1 MRQPRDRIT
10 TDDLEDGSVTS
21 TKLAAGAAASTAA
34 QTYASPV
41 NESDNVSL
49 PAPFPAIGRLFVTLA
64 AGNAN
69 WTGLAGGTDG
79 LTIILKNIDPTN
91 TLVLNSENV
100 NSLAA
105 NRFNGVGDQTIPPG
119 NSAML
124 VYTAGTR
131 NRWDIH

>member
-21 TKLAAGAAASTAA
+21 TKLAAGAAPSSVA
-34 QTYASPV
+34 QTFASAA
-41 NESDNVSL
+41 NESDDLVI

-69 WTGLAGGTDG
+69 WTGLSGGVDG
-79 LTIILKNIDPTN
+79 LTIILKNIDPSN
-91 TLVLNSENV
+91 TLTLNSEST
-100 NSLAA
+100 NSQAA
-105 NRFNGVGDQTIPPG
+105 HRFNGVGDATIPPG
-119 NSAML
+119 NSVML

-131 NRWDIH
+131 NRWDVH